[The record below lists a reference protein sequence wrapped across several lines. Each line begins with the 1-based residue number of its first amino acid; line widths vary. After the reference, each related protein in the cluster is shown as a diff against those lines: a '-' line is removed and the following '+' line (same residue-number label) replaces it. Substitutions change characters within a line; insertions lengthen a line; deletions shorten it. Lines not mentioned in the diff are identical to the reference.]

1 MTFKEFVESKKDSI
15 FANKDIRPEAKS
27 VWVSC
32 DLTKISPNG
41 DLLKDKI
48 LLTANEGEL
57 PYRFGP
63 DFEENEK
70 HSFSGIPVVACIMFN
85 RPEDGI
91 SDLETAEPIRVFKRG
106 A

>member
-15 FANKDIRPEAKS
+15 FSNKNIRPEAKS

-32 DLTKISPNG
+32 DLTKISSNS
-41 DLLKDKI
+41 DQLKDRI
-48 LLTANEGEL
+48 LLTVNEGKS
-57 PYRFGP
+57 PYRLGP

-70 HSFSGIPVVACIMFN
+70 HNFSNTPIVACILFS

-91 SDLETAEPIRVFKRG
+91 SDLETANPVRVLR